1 MFLGTNHPKGTRGYF
16 QGVLLGGN
24 YLWGNFPGAITQGPI
39 IWRGA
44 VFLGGKSRGQ
54 LSGEQLSGHLSLQLQ
69 WRTVF
74 FYFEENVRLNS
85 IKKRS
90 EF

>member
-1 MFLGTNHPKGTRGYF
+1 MFLVTNHPKGTRGYF

-24 YLWGNFPGAITQGPI
+24 YLWGNFPGAITQEPI
-39 IWRGA
+39 IWRGV
-44 VFLGGKSRGQ
+44 VFLGGKSRG
-54 LSGEQLSGHLSLQLQ
+54 QLSGHLSLQLQ

-85 IKKRS
+85 IKKKS